1 MLQCDA
7 LTFFLVDEIEN
18 SSFIY
23 WRKICFFRTVFA
35 ANNASFEYFLTQQN
49 FIRDFMKMKENLL
62 YKMNKC

>member
-1 MLQCDA
+1 MRLRNFL
-7 LTFFLVDEIEN
+7 LTKLKIVLL
-18 SSFIY
+18 FIGEKY
-23 WRKICFFRTVFA
+23 VFFRTVFA